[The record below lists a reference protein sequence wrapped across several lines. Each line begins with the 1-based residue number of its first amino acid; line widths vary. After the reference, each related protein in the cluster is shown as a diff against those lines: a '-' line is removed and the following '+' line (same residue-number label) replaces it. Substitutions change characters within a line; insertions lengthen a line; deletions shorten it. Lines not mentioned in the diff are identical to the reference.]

1 MPRIYTKTGSFK
13 SDTTYHFRCEYC
25 GHEYSVK
32 NTLEKEVKVSDVNRP
47 PSIEQFLATAQKEFK
62 HYQDTILSNA
72 EKWIFA
78 VDRKSAM
85 CQNCGF
91 LPTYLVNRKQ
101 IIRTII
107 SLLIISIGPAIPFFI
122 PGGMADTAM
131 AITISLLC
139 FVPILVLLGLF
150 FRRLNPNR
158 KLMRT
163 LSSEGRHLNPP
174 EKPRIDF
181 SPVQPK

>member
-13 SDTTYHFRCEYC
+13 SDTTYHFRCEFC
-25 GHEYSVK
+25 GREYSVK

-47 PSIEQFLATAQKEFK
+47 PTTEHFLATAQKEFK
-62 HYQDTILSNA
+62 RHQDTVLSNA

-78 VDRKSAM
+78 IDRKSAM

-91 LPTYLVNRKQ
+91 LPTYMVNRKQ
-101 IIRTII
+101 TIRTII

-122 PGGMADTAM
+122 PGGMADAAM
-131 AITISLLC
+131 TITIGLLC
-139 FVPILVLLGLF
+139 FVQILVLLGVF
-150 FRRLNPNR
+150 FLRLNPNR

-163 LSSEGRHLNPP
+163 LSSEGRHLDPP
-174 EKPRIDF
+174 EKPRIVF